1 MTEHRQLVRLE
12 LAAYALAA
20 TMLLIMLVV
29 GVDAL
34 RFHRAELGAPLAL
47 LLAFEALT
55 TVVLVGSLLRQALRQ
70 RALLRRLPAS
80 PRHLHGISVLLVP
93 SRRPLAFCAG
103 LVRPR
108 IVVSDGLIEL
118 LSDRELLSVLAH
130 ERHHARRRD
139 PLRRALAQ
147 AISDAFWFIP
157 AFRTTADTQMTI
169 SELAADAVAAR
180 SAGVQPL
187 ASALVTFE
195 DHGGPGAGATP
206 ERVRQLVGQ
215 RWHVSI
221 GACSTIV
228 VSAILL
234 ALAAGVVY
242 LLRPVPAELCLPLS
256 TALGAPLALVVLSA
270 ACVPAG
276 LVGRSAA
283 RVVQTR
289 PTELV

>member
-1 MTEHRQLVRLE
+1 
-12 LAAYALAA
+12 
-20 TMLLIMLVV
+20 MLLIMLVV

-195 DHGGPGAGATP
+195 DHGGPGAGGHARARPPARRPAVACLDRRVLDDRRQRDSARVGGRRRLSPAT
-206 ERVRQLVGQ
+206 
-215 RWHVSI
+215 
-221 GACSTIV
+221 
-228 VSAILL
+228 
-234 ALAAGVVY
+234 
-242 LLRPVPAELCLPLS
+242 RP
-256 TALGAPLALVVLSA
+256 
-270 ACVPAG
+270 
-276 LVGRSAA
+276 GRSCACRFRRRSAPRWPSSFSARRASPPASSGAVPRVSCRHARLSSSSPSRPPTAA
-283 RVVQTR
+283 TARAR
-289 PTELV
+289 